1 MAKSKIAGLTI
12 EIGGDTTE
20 LSKALKQPNDEARD
34 LQSKLKA
41 IDQALKFD
49 PNNTELLE
57 QKFRLLGQAIDSNEQ
72 KLQMLKTAQEQF
84 KSSGK
89 DIDSSEYIEL
99 QRQIALTTN
108 KVDQLRKQRIDM
120 MVDTSEVKEAN
131 NALDDMEK
139 NMDDVEKSSST
150 FRDALKGAIV
160 GSGIV
165 EGVKGLVSSLSDMAE
180 ESKEN
185 IKIMSSLETSSKLA
199 GYSASE
205 TSETYKQ
212 LYGVLGD
219 NQTAATTTANLQALG
234 LEQDKLHQI
243 TEGAIGAWA
252 KYGDSIPIDGL
263 AESINE
269 TVKTATVT
277 GNFADVLNWAGTSE
291 DDFNAKLQKANS
303 TSERANIVLQELTK
317 QGLIKS
323 ADAWRENA
331 GALVDANEAQAEF
344 EQATSQLSQVVLPIT
359 SKIQSGLANMLKP
372 LADLIT
378 GNISFEQFSAQ
389 ISNGLMSIMTS
400 ITTLAPQFIQKGLE
414 ILTNISLGFAQGF
427 PVFLSNVLTL
437 IQNFGNYLTQNA
449 PTIIQKGFEILS
461 NLVQGIINALPV
473 LISQVPQIITTFAN
487 VINDNFPIILM
498 KGAELLWQLITG
510 ILSAIPD
517 LIANI
522 PQIIQAIWSTI
533 LAYNWLNL
541 GKQIITFF
549 GNGIKSMVT
558 SVGSN
563 AKSIFNSVVNTLKS
577 LPSSLKNLAKNMMN
591 GFLSAIKGAIG
602 SVKSAAKS
610 VFNAIWNGLKSLPS
624 KVVSIGKDLV
634 RGIWNGI
641 GDMTGWIIDKI
652 GGFADSVVDSI
663 CSFFGIA
670 SPSVLMK
677 KLVGKN
683 IAAGIGVG
691 IEDNENLALNPLR
704 QLEKEMTSSFNPNV
718 AASVTQALNYNGTIT
733 VESPIQVD
741 LDGKPIY
748 NNVVRRITKN
758 QGNRMAFQ
766 GGVEDVLFYAR

>member
-766 GGVEDVLFYAR
+766 GV

>member
-20 LSKALKQPNDEARD
+20 LSKALKQPNSEARD

-84 KSSGK
+84 KASGK

-131 NALDDMEK
+131 RALDDMEK

-165 EGVKGLVSSLSDMAE
+165 EGVKGLASSLSDMAE

-234 LEQDKLHQI
+234 LEQDKLRQI

-389 ISNGLMSIMTS
+389 MSNGLMSIMTS

-549 GNGIKSMVT
+549 GNGIKSMVK

-563 AKSIFNSVVNTLKS
+563 AKSIFNSVMNTLKS
-577 LPSSLKNLAKNMMN
+577 LPGSLKNLAKNMMN

-670 SPSVLMK
+670 SPSKVMK

-683 IAAGIGVG
+683 IVAGIGAG
-691 IEDNENLALNPLR
+691 ITDNENLALNPLR

-733 VESPIQVD
+733 VESPIEID

-766 GGVEDVLFYAR
+766 GV

>member
-34 LQSKLKA
+34 LQGKLKA

-57 QKFRLLGQAIDSNEQ
+57 QKFRLLGQAIDTNEQ

-84 KSSGK
+84 KASGK
-89 DIDSSEYIEL
+89 DVDSSEYIEL

-108 KVDQLRKQRIDM
+108 EVDQLRKQRIDM

-160 GSGIV
+160 GSGVV

-234 LEQDKLHQI
+234 LEQDKLRQI

-277 GNFADVLNWAGTSE
+277 GNFADVLNWAGTNE

-378 GNISFEQFSAQ
+378 GNISFEQFSTQ
-389 ISNGLMSIMTS
+389 MSNGLMSIMTS

-577 LPSSLKNLAKNMMN
+577 LPDSLKNLAKNMMN
-591 GFLSAIKGAIG
+591 GFLNAIKGAIG

-624 KVVSIGKDLV
+624 KMISIGKDLV

-641 GDMTGWIIDKI
+641 GDMTRWIIDKI

-670 SPSVLMK
+670 SPSKVMK

-691 IEDNENLALNPLR
+691 IEDNENLVLNPLR
-704 QLEKEMTSSFNPNV
+704 QLEKEMTSSFNPNI

-766 GGVEDVLFYAR
+766 GV

>member
-1 MAKSKIAGLTI
+1 MAKRKIAGLTI
-12 EIGGDTTE
+12 EIGGDTTK
-20 LSKALKQPNDEARD
+20 LSKALQQPNSEARD

-57 QKFRLLGQAIDSNEQ
+57 QKFRLLGQAIDTNEQ

-84 KSSGK
+84 KASGK

-108 KVDQLRKQRIDM
+108 KVDQLRKQKIDM
-120 MVDTSEVKEAN
+120 MVDTSEVKDAN
-131 NALDDMEK
+131 RALDDMEK

-165 EGVKGLVSSLSDMAE
+165 EGVEGLASSLSDMAE

-234 LEQDKLHQI
+234 LEQDKLRQI

-359 SKIQSGLANMLKP
+359 SKVQSGLANMLKP

-378 GNISFEQFSAQ
+378 GNISFEQFSTQ
-389 ISNGLMSIMTS
+389 LSNGLMSIMTS

-577 LPSSLKNLAKNMMN
+577 LPGSLKNLAKNMMN

-670 SPSVLMK
+670 SPSKVMK

-683 IAAGIGVG
+683 IVAGIGVG

-733 VESPIQVD
+733 VESPIEID

-766 GGVEDVLFYAR
+766 GV

>member
-20 LSKALKQPNDEARD
+20 LSKALKQPNNEARD

-57 QKFRLLGQAIDSNEQ
+57 QKFRLLGQAIDTNEQ

-84 KSSGK
+84 KASGK

-108 KVDQLRKQRIDM
+108 KVDQLRKQKIDM
-120 MVDTSEVKEAN
+120 MVDTSEVKDAN
-131 NALDDMEK
+131 RALDDMEK

-165 EGVKGLVSSLSDMAE
+165 EGVKGLASSLSDMAE

-234 LEQDKLHQI
+234 LEQDKLRQI

-344 EQATSQLSQVVLPIT
+344 EQATSQLGQVVLPIT

-378 GNISFEQFSAQ
+378 GNISFEQFSTQ
-389 ISNGLMSIMTS
+389 LSNGLMSIMTS

-577 LPSSLKNLAKNMMN
+577 LPGSLKNLAKNMMN

-624 KVVSIGKDLV
+624 KVVTIGSNLV
-634 RGIWNGI
+634 KGIWNGI

-670 SPSVLMK
+670 SPSIVMK

-683 IAAGIGVG
+683 IAAGIGEG
-691 IEDNENLALNPLR
+691 IADNENLALYPLR

-741 LDGKPIY
+741 LDGKQIY

-766 GGVEDVLFYAR
+766 GV

>member
-1 MAKSKIAGLTI
+1 MAKSKISGLTI

-20 LSKALKQPNDEARD
+20 LSNALKQPNAEARD

-41 IDQALKFD
+41 IDQALKLD
-49 PNNTELLE
+49 PTNTELIE
-57 QKFRLLGQAIDSNEQ
+57 QKFRLLGQAIDTNEK

-84 KSSGK
+84 KASGK

-108 KVDQLRKQRIDM
+108 KIDKLRSEKVDM
-120 MVDTSEVKEAN
+120 MVDTSQVKRAN
-131 NALDDMEK
+131 NELDDMDK
-139 NMDDVEKSSST
+139 NMKDVEGSSSSFKDVLT
-150 FRDALKGAIV
+150 GAIV

-165 EGVKGLVSSLSDMAE
+165 EGATAIVSSLSQMAE
-180 ESKEN
+180 ESKEI
-185 IKIMSSLETSSKLA
+185 IKIMASLETSSKQA
-199 GYSASE
+199 GYSADE
-205 TSETYKQ
+205 TSQTYKQ

-234 LEQDKLHQI
+234 LEQSKLKQI
-243 TEGAIGAWA
+243 TEGTIGAWA

-269 TVKTATVT
+269 TVKTGQVT
-277 GNFADVLNWAGTSE
+277 GTFADVLNWAGTSE
-291 DDFNAKLQKANS
+291 DDFNAKLEKTKSS
-303 TSERANIVLQELTK
+303 TERANMVLQEMSK
-317 QGLIKS
+317 QGLIES

-331 GALVDANEAQAEF
+331 GALVKANEAQAEM
-344 EQATSQLSQVVLPIT
+344 ESATASMGKAILPIT
-359 SKIQSGLANMLKP
+359 AQITSAFANMLKP
-372 LADLIT
+372 LADLLT
-378 GNISFEQFSAQ
+378 GNISFDQFATLM
-389 ISNGLMSIMTS
+389 SNGLMNILNSIATM
-400 ITTLAPQFIQKGLE
+400 APQLIQKGLE
-414 ILTNISLGFAQGF
+414 ILTNISIGFAQGF
-427 PVFLSNVLTL
+427 PNFLSQVLSL
-437 IQNFGNYLTQNA
+437 IQNFGNYLSENA

-461 NLVQGIINALPV
+461 NLVQGIIDAIPV

-487 VINDNFPIILM
+487 IINDNFPTILA
-498 KGAELLWQLITG
+498 KGAALLWQFISG
-510 ILSAIPD
+510 ILSAIPT
-517 LIANI
+517 LIQNI
-522 PQIIQAIWSTI
+522 PQIIEAIWSTI
-533 LAYNWLNL
+533 LAFNWLNL
-541 GKQIITFF
+541 GKNIIKFF
-549 GNGIKSMVT
+549 GDGIMSMVS

-563 AKSIFNSVVNTLKS
+563 AKSIFNTVVNTLKG
-577 LPSSLKNLAKNMMN
+577 LPNNLKNLAKNMMN
-591 GFLSAIKGAIG
+591 GFISAIKGLIS
-602 SVKSAAKS
+602 SVSSAAKS
-610 VFNAIWNGLKSLPS
+610 VFNAIWNTLKSLPS
-624 KVVSIGKDLV
+624 KVISIGKDLV

-670 SPSVLMK
+670 SPSKVMK

-683 IAAGIGVG
+683 IVAGIGVG
-691 IEDNENLALNPLR
+691 ITDNENLALNPLR

-766 GGVEDVLFYAR
+766 GV

>member
-57 QKFRLLGQAIDSNEQ
+57 QKFRLLGQAIDTNEQ

-84 KSSGK
+84 KASGK

-108 KVDQLRKQRIDM
+108 KVDQLRKQKIDM
-120 MVDTSEVKEAN
+120 MVDISEVKDAN
-131 NALDDMEK
+131 HALDDMEK

-165 EGVKGLVSSLSDMAE
+165 EGVKGLASSLSDMAE

-234 LEQDKLHQI
+234 LEQDKLRQI

-263 AESINE
+263 AESVNE

-344 EQATSQLSQVVLPIT
+344 EQATSQLSQVILPIT
-359 SKIQSGLANMLKP
+359 SKIQSSLANMLKP
-372 LADLIT
+372 LAELIT
-378 GNISFEQFSAQ
+378 GNISFEQFSTQ
-389 ISNGLMSIMTS
+389 MSNGLMSIMTS

-449 PTIIQKGFEILS
+449 PTIIQKGFEILF
-461 NLVQGIINALPV
+461 NLVRGIINALPV

-541 GKQIITFF
+541 GKQIIAFF

-670 SPSVLMK
+670 SPSIVMK

-683 IAAGIGVG
+683 IAAGIGEG
-691 IEDNENLALNPLR
+691 ITDNENLALNPLR

-718 AASVTQALNYNGTIT
+718 AASVTQALDYNGTIT
-733 VESPIQVD
+733 VETPIEID

-766 GGVEDVLFYAR
+766 GV

>member
-20 LSKALKQPNDEARD
+20 LSKALKQPNNEARD

-49 PNNTELLE
+49 PNSTELLE
-57 QKFRLLGQAIDSNEQ
+57 QKFRLLGQAIDTNEQ

-84 KSSGK
+84 KASGK

-108 KVDQLRKQRIDM
+108 KVDQLRKQKIDM
-120 MVDTSEVKEAN
+120 MVDTSEVKDAN
-131 NALDDMEK
+131 RALDDMEK

-165 EGVKGLVSSLSDMAE
+165 EGVKGLANSLSDIAE

-234 LEQDKLHQI
+234 LEQDKLRQI

-359 SKIQSGLANMLKP
+359 SKIQSSLANMLKP

-378 GNISFEQFSAQ
+378 GNISFEQFSTQ
-389 ISNGLMSIMTS
+389 MSNGLMSIMTS

-563 AKSIFNSVVNTLKS
+563 AKSIYNSVVNTLKS
-577 LPSSLKNLAKNMMN
+577 LPGSLKNLAKNMMN

-670 SPSVLMK
+670 SPSKVMK

-683 IAAGIGVG
+683 IAAGIGEG
-691 IEDNENLALNPLR
+691 IADNENLALYPLR

-733 VESPIQVD
+733 VESPIEID

-766 GGVEDVLFYAR
+766 GV

>member
-12 EIGGDTTE
+12 EIGGDTSE
-20 LSKALKQPNDEARD
+20 LSKALKQPNSEARD

-84 KSSGK
+84 KASGK

-108 KVDQLRKQRIDM
+108 KIDKLRSEKVDM
-120 MVDTSEVKEAN
+120 MVDTSQVKRAN
-131 NALDDMEK
+131 NELDDMDK
-139 NMDDVEKSSST
+139 NMKDVEGSSSS
-150 FRDALKGAIV
+150 FKDALKGAIV

-165 EGVKGLVSSLSDMAE
+165 EGAIAIVNSLSQMAE
-180 ESKEN
+180 ESKEI
-185 IKIMSSLETSSKLA
+185 IKIMASLETSSKQA
-199 GYSASE
+199 GYSADE
-205 TSETYKQ
+205 TSQIYKQ

-234 LEQDKLHQI
+234 LEQSKLKQI
-243 TEGAIGAWA
+243 TEGTIGAWA

-269 TVKTATVT
+269 TVKTGQVT
-277 GNFADVLNWAGTSE
+277 GTFADVLNWAGTSE
-291 DDFNAKLQKANS
+291 DDFNAKLEKTKSS
-303 TSERANIVLQELTK
+303 TERANMVLQEMSK
-317 QGLIKS
+317 QGLIES

-331 GALVDANEAQAEF
+331 GALVKANEAQAEM
-344 EQATSQLSQVVLPIT
+344 ESATASMGKAILPIT
-359 SKIQSGLANMLKP
+359 AQITSAFANMLKP
-372 LADLIT
+372 LADLLT
-378 GNISFEQFSAQ
+378 GNISFDQFATLM
-389 ISNGLMSIMTS
+389 SNGLMNILNSIMKM
-400 ITTLAPQFIQKGLE
+400 APQLIQKGLE
-414 ILTNISLGFAQGF
+414 ILTNISIGFAQGF
-427 PVFLSNVLTL
+427 PNFLSQVLSL
-437 IQNFGNYLTQNA
+437 IQNFGNYLSENA

-461 NLVQGIINALPV
+461 NLVQGIIDAIPV

-487 VINDNFPIILM
+487 IINDNFPTILA
-498 KGAELLWQLITG
+498 KGAALLWQFISG
-510 ILSAIPD
+510 ILSAIPT
-517 LIANI
+517 LIQNI
-522 PQIIQAIWSTI
+522 PQIIEAIWSTI
-533 LAYNWLNL
+533 LAFNWLNL
-541 GKQIITFF
+541 GKNIIKFF
-549 GNGIKSMVT
+549 GDGIMSMVS

-563 AKSIFNSVVNTLKS
+563 AKSIFNTVVNTLKG
-577 LPSSLKNLAKNMMN
+577 LPNNLKNLAKNMMN
-591 GFLSAIKGAIG
+591 GFISAIKGLIS
-602 SVKSAAKS
+602 SVSSAAKS

-624 KVVSIGKDLV
+624 KMISIGKDLV

-670 SPSVLMK
+670 SPSKVMK

-691 IEDNENLALNPLR
+691 IEDNENLVLNPLR

-766 GGVEDVLFYAR
+766 GV

>member
-57 QKFRLLGQAIDSNEQ
+57 QKFRLLGQSIDSNEQ

-160 GSGIV
+160 GSGVV

-234 LEQDKLHQI
+234 LEQDKLRQI

-344 EQATSQLSQVVLPIT
+344 EQATSQLSQVILPIT
-359 SKIQSGLANMLKP
+359 SKIQSSLSNMLKP

-378 GNISFEQFSAQ
+378 GNISFEQFSTQ
-389 ISNGLMSIMTS
+389 LSNGLMSIMTS

-577 LPSSLKNLAKNMMN
+577 LPGSLKNLAKNMMN

-670 SPSVLMK
+670 SPSKVMK

-691 IEDNENLALNPLR
+691 ITDNENLALNPLR

-766 GGVEDVLFYAR
+766 GV

>member
-20 LSKALKQPNDEARD
+20 LSKALKQPNTEARD

-57 QKFRLLGQAIDSNEQ
+57 QKFRLLGQAIDTNEQ

-84 KSSGK
+84 KASGK

-108 KVDQLRKQRIDM
+108 KVDQLRKQKIDM
-120 MVDTSEVKEAN
+120 MVDTSEVKDAN
-131 NALDDMEK
+131 RALDDMEK

-165 EGVKGLVSSLSDMAE
+165 EGVKGLASSLSDMAE

-199 GYSASE
+199 GYSANE

-234 LEQDKLHQI
+234 LEQDKLRQI

-291 DDFNAKLQKANS
+291 DDFNAKLQKANT

-577 LPSSLKNLAKNMMN
+577 LPDSLKNLAKNMMN
-591 GFLSAIKGAIG
+591 GFLNAIKGAIG

-766 GGVEDVLFYAR
+766 GV

>member
-20 LSKALKQPNDEARD
+20 LSKALKQPNTEASD

-57 QKFRLLGQAIDSNEQ
+57 QKFRLLGQAIDTNEQ

-84 KSSGK
+84 KASGK

-108 KVDQLRKQRIDM
+108 EVDQLRKQKIDM
-120 MVDTSEVKEAN
+120 MVDTSEVKDAN
-131 NALDDMEK
+131 RALDDMEK

-165 EGVKGLVSSLSDMAE
+165 EGVKGLASSLSDMAE

-234 LEQDKLHQI
+234 LEQDKLRQI

-291 DDFNAKLQKANS
+291 DDFNAKLQKANT

-670 SPSVLMK
+670 SPSTLMK

-733 VESPIQVD
+733 VESPIEID

-748 NNVVRRITKN
+748 NYVVRRITKN

-766 GGVEDVLFYAR
+766 GV

>member
-12 EIGGDTTE
+12 EIGGDTSKLNDALKDVNKDVFSLQYKLKE
-20 LSKALKQPNDEARD
+20 VDKALK
-34 LQSKLKA
+34 L
-41 IDQALKFD
+41 D
-49 PNNTELLE
+49 PTNTELIE
-57 QKFRLLGQAIDSNEQ
+57 QKFRLLGKAIEANEQ
-72 KLQMLKTAQEQF
+72 RLQTLKTAQEQF
-84 KSSGK
+84 KASGK

-99 QRQIALTTN
+99 QRQIAYTTN
-108 KVDQLRKQRIDM
+108 QIEKMRKQKIDI
-120 MVDTSEVKEAN
+120 MVDISEVKDAN
-131 NALDDMEK
+131 RALDDMEK

-165 EGVKGLVSSLSDMAE
+165 EGVKGLASSLSDMAE

-234 LEQDKLHQI
+234 LEQDKLRQI

-344 EQATSQLSQVVLPIT
+344 EQATSQLSQVILPIT
-359 SKIQSGLANMLKP
+359 SKIQSSLANMLKP

-378 GNISFEQFSAQ
+378 GNISFEQFSTQ
-389 ISNGLMSIMTS
+389 MSNGLMSIMTS

-487 VINDNFPIILM
+487 VINDNFPIIFM

-577 LPSSLKNLAKNMMN
+577 LPGNLKNLAKNMMN

-670 SPSVLMK
+670 SPSKVMK

-683 IAAGIGVG
+683 IAAGIGEG
-691 IEDNENLALNPLR
+691 IADNENLALYPLR

-766 GGVEDVLFYAR
+766 GV

>member
-20 LSKALKQPNDEARD
+20 LSKSLKQPNDEARD

-57 QKFRLLGQAIDSNEQ
+57 QKFRLLGQAIDTNEQ

-84 KSSGK
+84 KASGK

-160 GSGIV
+160 GSGVV

-199 GYSASE
+199 GYSATE

-234 LEQDKLHQI
+234 LEQDKLRQI

-277 GNFADVLNWAGTSE
+277 GNFADVLNWAGTNE

-344 EQATSQLSQVVLPIT
+344 EQATSNLSQVVLPIT

-378 GNISFEQFSAQ
+378 GNISFEQFSTQ
-389 ISNGLMSIMTS
+389 MSNGLMSIMTS

-558 SVGSN
+558 SVGLN

-577 LPSSLKNLAKNMMN
+577 LPDSLKNLAKNMMN
-591 GFLSAIKGAIG
+591 GFLNAIKGAIG

-624 KVVSIGKDLV
+624 KMISIGKDLV

-641 GDMTGWIIDKI
+641 GDMTRWIIDKI

-670 SPSVLMK
+670 SPSKVMK

-683 IAAGIGVG
+683 IVAGIGVG

-766 GGVEDVLFYAR
+766 GV

>member
-1 MAKSKIAGLTI
+1 M
-12 EIGGDTTE
+12 
-20 LSKALKQPNDEARD
+20 
-34 LQSKLKA
+34 
-41 IDQALKFD
+41 
-49 PNNTELLE
+49 
-57 QKFRLLGQAIDSNEQ
+57 
-72 KLQMLKTAQEQF
+72 
-84 KSSGK
+84 
-89 DIDSSEYIEL
+89 
-99 QRQIALTTN
+99 
-108 KVDQLRKQRIDM
+108 
-120 MVDTSEVKEAN
+120 
-131 NALDDMEK
+131 
-139 NMDDVEKSSST
+139 
-150 FRDALKGAIV
+150 
-160 GSGIV
+160 
-165 EGVKGLVSSLSDMAE
+165 
-180 ESKEN
+180 
-185 IKIMSSLETSSKLA
+185 
-199 GYSASE
+199 
-205 TSETYKQ
+205 
-212 LYGVLGD
+212 
-219 NQTAATTTANLQALG
+219 
-234 LEQDKLHQI
+234 
-243 TEGAIGAWA
+243 
-252 KYGDSIPIDGL
+252 
-263 AESINE
+263 
-269 TVKTATVT
+269 
-277 GNFADVLNWAGTSE
+277 NWAGTNE

-344 EQATSQLSQVVLPIT
+344 EQATSQLSQVILPIT
-359 SKIQSGLANMLKP
+359 SKIQSSLANMLKP

-378 GNISFEQFSAQ
+378 GNISFEQFSTQ
-389 ISNGLMSIMTS
+389 LSNGLMSIMTS

-577 LPSSLKNLAKNMMN
+577 LPDSLKNLAKNMMN
-591 GFLSAIKGAIG
+591 GFLNAIKGAIG

-624 KVVSIGKDLV
+624 KMISIGKDLV

-670 SPSVLMK
+670 SPSKVMK

-691 IEDNENLALNPLR
+691 IEDNENLALNPLK

>member
-1 MAKSKIAGLTI
+1 MK
-12 EIGGDTTE
+12 
-20 LSKALKQPNDEARD
+20 
-34 LQSKLKA
+34 
-41 IDQALKFD
+41 
-49 PNNTELLE
+49 
-57 QKFRLLGQAIDSNEQ
+57 
-72 KLQMLKTAQEQF
+72 
-84 KSSGK
+84 
-89 DIDSSEYIEL
+89 
-99 QRQIALTTN
+99 
-108 KVDQLRKQRIDM
+108 
-120 MVDTSEVKEAN
+120 
-131 NALDDMEK
+131 
-139 NMDDVEKSSST
+139 
-150 FRDALKGAIV
+150 
-160 GSGIV
+160 
-165 EGVKGLVSSLSDMAE
+165 
-180 ESKEN
+180 SKEN

-234 LEQDKLHQI
+234 LEQDKLRQI

-277 GNFADVLNWAGTSE
+277 GNFADVLNWAGTNE

-378 GNISFEQFSAQ
+378 GNISFEQFSTQ
-389 ISNGLMSIMTS
+389 MSNGLMSIMTS
-400 ITTLAPQFIQKGLE
+400 ITTLAPQFIQKGFE

-461 NLVQGIINALPV
+461 NLAQGIINALPV

-498 KGAELLWQLITG
+498 KGVELLWQLITG

-522 PQIIQAIWSTI
+522 PQIIEAIVSSI
-533 LAYNWLNL
+533 MAFQWLNL
-541 GKQIITFF
+541 GKNIMNFF
-549 GNGIKSMVT
+549 GNGIKSMRGWIET
-558 SVGSN
+558 QG
-563 AKSIFNSVVNTLKS
+563 KEIFNNVLKWLKDLPKKLLNLGKAMIQNFGNSIKNTTGTVGG
-577 LPSSLKNLAKNMMN
+577 AV
-591 GFLSAIKGAIG
+591 KG
-602 SVKSAAKS
+602 VL
-610 VFNAIWNGLKSLPS
+610 NAVINGLKSLPS
-624 KVVSIGKDLV
+624 KMISIGKDLV

-670 SPSVLMK
+670 SPSKVMK

-691 IEDNENLALNPLR
+691 ITDNENLALNPLR
-704 QLEKEMTSSFNPNV
+704 QLEKEMISSFNPNV
-718 AASVTQALNYNGTIT
+718 VASVTQALNYNGTIT
-733 VESPIQVD
+733 VESPIQID
-741 LDGKPIY
+741 MDGKPIY
-748 NNVVRRITKN
+748 KNVVRRITKN
-758 QGNRMAFQ
+758 QGNRMAYQ
-766 GGVEDVLFYAR
+766 GV

>member
-12 EIGGDTTE
+12 EIGGDTSKLNDALKDVNKDVFSLQYKLKE
-20 LSKALKQPNDEARD
+20 VDKALK
-34 LQSKLKA
+34 L
-41 IDQALKFD
+41 D
-49 PNNTELLE
+49 PTNTELIE
-57 QKFRLLGQAIDSNEQ
+57 QKFRLLGKAIEANEQ
-72 KLQMLKTAQEQF
+72 RLQTLKTAQEQF
-84 KSSGK
+84 KASGK

-99 QRQIALTTN
+99 QRQIAYTTN
-108 KVDQLRKQRIDM
+108 QIEKMRKQKIDI
-120 MVDTSEVKEAN
+120 MVDISEVKDAN
-131 NALDDMEK
+131 RALDDMEK

-165 EGVKGLVSSLSDMAE
+165 EGVKGLASSLSDMAE

-234 LEQDKLHQI
+234 LEQDKLRQI

-344 EQATSQLSQVVLPIT
+344 EQATSQLSQVILPIT
-359 SKIQSGLANMLKP
+359 SKIQSSLANMLKP

-378 GNISFEQFSAQ
+378 GNISFEQFSTQ
-389 ISNGLMSIMTS
+389 MSNGLMSIMTS

-522 PQIIQAIWSTI
+522 PQIIQAIGSTI

-577 LPSSLKNLAKNMMN
+577 LPGSLKNLAKNMMN

-670 SPSVLMK
+670 SPSKVMK

-683 IAAGIGVG
+683 IAAGIGEG
-691 IEDNENLALNPLR
+691 IADNENLALYPLR

-766 GGVEDVLFYAR
+766 GV

>member
-20 LSKALKQPNDEARD
+20 LSKALKQPNSEARD

-57 QKFRLLGQAIDSNEQ
+57 QKFRLLGQAIDTNEQ

-84 KSSGK
+84 KASGK

-108 KVDQLRKQRIDM
+108 KIDQLRKQKIDM
-120 MVDTSEVKEAN
+120 MVDTSEVKDAN
-131 NALDDMEK
+131 RALDDMEK

-165 EGVKGLVSSLSDMAE
+165 EGVKGLASSLSDIAE

-199 GYSASE
+199 GYSAAE

-234 LEQDKLHQI
+234 LEQDKLRQI

-359 SKIQSGLANMLKP
+359 SKIQSSLANMLKP

-378 GNISFEQFSAQ
+378 GNISFEQFSTQ
-389 ISNGLMSIMTS
+389 MSNGLMSIMTS

-577 LPSSLKNLAKNMMN
+577 LPGSLKNLAKNMMN

-641 GDMTGWIIDKI
+641 GDMTRWIIDKI

-670 SPSVLMK
+670 SPSKVMK

-683 IAAGIGVG
+683 IVAGIGVG
-691 IEDNENLALNPLR
+691 ITDNENLALNPLR

-766 GGVEDVLFYAR
+766 GV

>member
-1 MAKSKIAGLTI
+1 MAKSKIVGLTI

-20 LSKALKQPNDEARD
+20 LSKALKQPNSEARD

-72 KLQMLKTAQEQF
+72 KLQMLKIAQEQF

-120 MVDTSEVKEAN
+120 MVDTSEVNDAN
-131 NALDDMEK
+131 RALDDMEK

-160 GSGIV
+160 GSGVV

-199 GYSASE
+199 GYSATE

-234 LEQDKLHQI
+234 LEQDKLRQI

-277 GNFADVLNWAGTSE
+277 GNFADVLNWAGTNE

-331 GALVDANEAQAEF
+331 GALVDANEAQAKF
-344 EQATSQLSQVVLPIT
+344 EHATSQLSQVVLPIT

-461 NLVQGIINALPV
+461 NLVQGIINTLPV

-522 PQIIQAIWSTI
+522 PQIIEAIVSSI
-533 LAYNWLNL
+533 MAFQWLNL
-541 GKQIITFF
+541 GKNIMNFF
-549 GNGIKSMVT
+549 GNGIKSMRGWIET
-558 SVGSN
+558 QG
-563 AKSIFNSVVNTLKS
+563 KEIFNNVLKWLKDLPKKLFNLGKTMIQNFGNSIKNTTGTVGG
-577 LPSSLKNLAKNMMN
+577 AV
-591 GFLSAIKGAIG
+591 KG
-602 SVKSAAKS
+602 
-610 VFNAIWNGLKSLPS
+610 VFNAVINGFKSLPS
-624 KVVSIGKDLV
+624 KMISIGKDLV

-670 SPSVLMK
+670 SPSKVMK

-691 IEDNENLALNPLR
+691 ITDNENLALNPLR
-704 QLEKEMTSSFNPNV
+704 QLEKEMTSSFNPKI

-766 GGVEDVLFYAR
+766 GV

>member
-12 EIGGDTTE
+12 EIGGDTSE
-20 LSKALKQPNDEARD
+20 LSKALKQPNNEARD

-234 LEQDKLHQI
+234 LEQDKLRQI

-323 ADAWRENA
+323 ADAWRDNA

-359 SKIQSGLANMLKP
+359 SKIQSSLANMLKP

-378 GNISFEQFSAQ
+378 GNISFEQFSTQ
-389 ISNGLMSIMTS
+389 MSNGLMSIMTS

-498 KGAELLWQLITG
+498 KGVELLWQLITG

-522 PQIIQAIWSTI
+522 PQIIEAIVSSI
-533 LAYNWLNL
+533 MAFQWLNL
-541 GKQIITFF
+541 GKNIMNFF
-549 GNGIKSMVT
+549 GNGIKSMVS
-558 SVGSN
+558 SVGSS
-563 AKSIFNSVVNTLKS
+563 AKSIYNSVVNTLKS
-577 LPSSLKNLAKNMMN
+577 LPDSLKNLAKNMMN
-591 GFLSAIKGAIG
+591 GFLNAIKGAIG

-670 SPSVLMK
+670 SPSKVMK

-691 IEDNENLALNPLR
+691 ITDNENLALNPLR

-766 GGVEDVLFYAR
+766 GV

>member
-1 MAKSKIAGLTI
+1 MAKSKITGLTI

-20 LSKALKQPNDEARD
+20 LSKALKQPNSEARD
-34 LQSKLKA
+34 LQSKLKS

-57 QKFRLLGQAIDSNEQ
+57 QKFRLLGQAIDTNEQ

-84 KSSGK
+84 KASGK

-108 KVDQLRKQRIDM
+108 KVDQLRKQKIDM
-120 MVDTSEVKEAN
+120 MVDTSEVKDAN
-131 NALDDMEK
+131 RALDDMEK

-165 EGVKGLVSSLSDMAE
+165 EGVKGLANSLSDIAE

-234 LEQDKLHQI
+234 LEQDKLRQI

-344 EQATSQLSQVVLPIT
+344 EQATSQLSQVILPIT
-359 SKIQSGLANMLKP
+359 SKIQSSLANMLKP

-378 GNISFEQFSAQ
+378 GNTSFEQFSTQ
-389 ISNGLMSIMTS
+389 MSNGLMSIMTS

-577 LPSSLKNLAKNMMN
+577 LPGSLKNLAKNMMN
-591 GFLSAIKGAIG
+591 GFLNAIKGAIG

-624 KVVSIGKDLV
+624 KVVSIGSNLV
-634 RGIWNGI
+634 KGIWNGI

-670 SPSVLMK
+670 SPSRVMK

-683 IAAGIGVG
+683 IAAGIGEG
-691 IEDNENLALNPLR
+691 IADNENLALYPLR

-766 GGVEDVLFYAR
+766 GV

>member
-20 LSKALKQPNDEARD
+20 LSKALKQPNSEARD

-84 KSSGK
+84 KASGK

-131 NALDDMEK
+131 RALDDMEK

-165 EGVKGLVSSLSDMAE
+165 EGVKGLASSLSDMAE

-234 LEQDKLHQI
+234 LEQDKLRQI

-389 ISNGLMSIMTS
+389 MSNGLMSIMTS

-563 AKSIFNSVVNTLKS
+563 AKSIFNSVMNTLKS
-577 LPSSLKNLAKNMMN
+577 LPGSLKNLAKNMMN

-670 SPSVLMK
+670 SPSKVMK

-691 IEDNENLALNPLR
+691 ITDNENLALNPLR

-766 GGVEDVLFYAR
+766 GV

>member
-20 LSKALKQPNDEARD
+20 LSKALKQPNSEAID

-57 QKFRLLGQAIDSNEQ
+57 QKFRLLGQAIDTNEQ

-84 KSSGK
+84 KASGK

-108 KVDQLRKQRIDM
+108 KVDQLRKQKIDM
-120 MVDTSEVKEAN
+120 MVDTSEINNAN
-131 NALDDMEK
+131 RALDDMEK

-150 FRDALKGAIV
+150 FRDALKGAMV

-165 EGVKGLVSSLSDMAE
+165 EGVKGLASSLSDMAE

-234 LEQDKLHQI
+234 LEQDKLRQI

-344 EQATSQLSQVVLPIT
+344 EQATSQLSQVILPIT

-378 GNISFEQFSAQ
+378 GNISFEQFSTQ
-389 ISNGLMSIMTS
+389 MSNGLMSIMTS

-641 GDMTGWIIDKI
+641 GDMTRWIIDKI

-670 SPSVLMK
+670 SPSKVMK

-683 IAAGIGVG
+683 IVAGIGVG

-733 VESPIQVD
+733 VESPIEID

-766 GGVEDVLFYAR
+766 GV

>member
-12 EIGGDTTE
+12 EIGGDTSKLNDALKDVNKDVFSLQYKLKE
-20 LSKALKQPNDEARD
+20 VDKALK
-34 LQSKLKA
+34 L
-41 IDQALKFD
+41 D
-49 PNNTELLE
+49 PTNTELIE
-57 QKFRLLGQAIDSNEQ
+57 QKFRLLGKAIEANEQ
-72 KLQMLKTAQEQF
+72 RLQTLKTAQEQF
-84 KSSGK
+84 KASGK

-99 QRQIALTTN
+99 QRQIAYTTN
-108 KVDQLRKQRIDM
+108 QIEKMRKQKIDI
-120 MVDTSEVKEAN
+120 MVDISEVKDAN
-131 NALDDMEK
+131 RALDDMEK

-165 EGVKGLVSSLSDMAE
+165 EGVKGLASSLSDMAE

-234 LEQDKLHQI
+234 LEQDKLRQI

-344 EQATSQLSQVVLPIT
+344 EQATSQLSQVILPIT
-359 SKIQSGLANMLKP
+359 SKIQSSLANMLKP

-378 GNISFEQFSAQ
+378 GNISFEQFSTQ
-389 ISNGLMSIMTS
+389 MSNGLMSIMTS

-577 LPSSLKNLAKNMMN
+577 LPGNLKNLAKNMMN

-670 SPSVLMK
+670 SPSKVMK

-683 IAAGIGVG
+683 IAAGIGEG
-691 IEDNENLALNPLR
+691 IADNENLALYPLR

-718 AASVTQALNYNGTIT
+718 AASVTQALNYNGKIT

-766 GGVEDVLFYAR
+766 GV

>member
-20 LSKALKQPNDEARD
+20 LSKSLKQPNDEARD

-57 QKFRLLGQAIDSNEQ
+57 QKFRLLGQAIDTNEQ

-84 KSSGK
+84 KASGK

-234 LEQDKLHQI
+234 LEQDKLRQI

-277 GNFADVLNWAGTSE
+277 GNFADVLNWAGTNE

-461 NLVQGIINALPV
+461 NLAQGIINALPV

-577 LPSSLKNLAKNMMN
+577 LPDSLKNLAKNMMN
-591 GFLSAIKGAIG
+591 GFLNAIKGANG

-624 KVVSIGKDLV
+624 KMISIGKDLV

-652 GGFADSVVDSI
+652 GGFADSVVNSI

-670 SPSVLMK
+670 SPSKVMK

-683 IAAGIGVG
+683 IAAGIGKG
-691 IEDNENLALNPLR
+691 IDDNENLALNPLR
-704 QLEKEMTSSFNPNV
+704 QLEKEMTSSFNPNI

-766 GGVEDVLFYAR
+766 GV

>member
-12 EIGGDTTE
+12 EIGGDTTN
-20 LSKALKQPNDEARD
+20 LSKALQQPNNEARD

-57 QKFRLLGQAIDSNEQ
+57 QKFRLLGQAIDTNEQ

-89 DIDSSEYIEL
+89 EIDSSEYIEL

-108 KVDQLRKQRIDM
+108 KVDQLRKQKIDM
-120 MVDTSEVKEAN
+120 MVDTSEVKDAN
-131 NALDDMEK
+131 RALDDMEK

-160 GSGIV
+160 GSGVV

-234 LEQDKLHQI
+234 LEQDKLRQI

-389 ISNGLMSIMTS
+389 MSNGLMSIMTS

-487 VINDNFPIILM
+487 IINDNFPIILM

-577 LPSSLKNLAKNMMN
+577 LPDSLKNLAKNMMN
-591 GFLSAIKGAIG
+591 GFLSAIKGTIG

-670 SPSVLMK
+670 SPSKVMK

-691 IEDNENLALNPLR
+691 ITDNENLALNPLR

-733 VESPIQVD
+733 VESPIEID

-766 GGVEDVLFYAR
+766 GV

>member
-12 EIGGDTTE
+12 EIGGDTSE
-20 LSKALKQPNDEARD
+20 LSKALKQPNSEARD

-57 QKFRLLGQAIDSNEQ
+57 QKFRLLGQAIDTNEQ

-84 KSSGK
+84 KASGK

-108 KVDQLRKQRIDM
+108 KVDQLRKQKIDM
-120 MVDTSEVKEAN
+120 MVDTSEVKDAN
-131 NALDDMEK
+131 RALDDMEK

-199 GYSASE
+199 GYSATE

-234 LEQDKLHQI
+234 LEQDKLRQI

-389 ISNGLMSIMTS
+389 MSNGLMSIMTS

-577 LPSSLKNLAKNMMN
+577 LPGSLKNLAKNMMN

-691 IEDNENLALNPLR
+691 IEDNENLVLNPLR

-766 GGVEDVLFYAR
+766 GV

>member
-12 EIGGDTTE
+12 EIGGDTTQ
-20 LSKALKQPNDEARD
+20 LSKALKEPNSQASD
-34 LQSKLKA
+34 LESKLKA
-41 IDQALKFD
+41 VDQALKFD
-49 PNNTELLE
+49 PENTEILE
-57 QKFRLLGQAIDSNEQ
+57 QKFRLLGQAIDTNER

-84 KSSGK
+84 KASGK

-165 EGVKGLVSSLSDMAE
+165 EGIKGLTNSLLDMAE
-180 ESKEN
+180 ASKEN
-185 IKIMSSLETSSKLA
+185 IKIMSSLEVSSKLA
-199 GYSASE
+199 GYSATE
-205 TSETYKQ
+205 TSETYNQ

-234 LEQDKLHQI
+234 LEQDKLRQI

-277 GNFADVLNWAGTSE
+277 GNFADVLNWAGTNE

-378 GNISFEQFSAQ
+378 GNISFEQFSTQ
-389 ISNGLMSIMTS
+389 MSNGLMSIMTS

-522 PQIIQAIWSTI
+522 PQIIEAIVSSI
-533 LAYNWLNL
+533 MAFQWLNL
-541 GKQIITFF
+541 GKNIMNFF
-549 GNGIKSMVT
+549 GNGIKSMRGWIET
-558 SVGSN
+558 QG
-563 AKSIFNSVVNTLKS
+563 KEIFNNVLKWLKDLPKKLLNLGKTMIQNFGNSIKNTTGTVGG
-577 LPSSLKNLAKNMMN
+577 AV
-591 GFLSAIKGAIG
+591 KG
-602 SVKSAAKS
+602 VL
-610 VFNAIWNGLKSLPS
+610 NAVINGLKSLPS
-624 KVVSIGKDLV
+624 KMISIGKDLV

-670 SPSVLMK
+670 SPSKVMK

-766 GGVEDVLFYAR
+766 GV

>member
-20 LSKALKQPNDEARD
+20 LSKALQQPNSEARD

-57 QKFRLLGQAIDSNEQ
+57 QKFRLLGQAIDTNEQ

-84 KSSGK
+84 KASGK

-108 KVDQLRKQRIDM
+108 KVDQLRKQKIDM
-120 MVDTSEVKEAN
+120 MVDTSEVNDAN
-131 NALDDMEK
+131 RALDDMEK

-165 EGVKGLVSSLSDMAE
+165 EGVKGLASSLSDMAE

-199 GYSASE
+199 GYSAAE

-344 EQATSQLSQVVLPIT
+344 EQATSQLSQVILPIT

-378 GNISFEQFSAQ
+378 GNISFEQFSTQ
-389 ISNGLMSIMTS
+389 MSSGLMSIMTS

-522 PQIIQAIWSTI
+522 PQIIEAIVSSI
-533 LAYNWLNL
+533 MAFQWLNL
-541 GKQIITFF
+541 GKNIMNFF
-549 GNGIKSMVT
+549 GNGIKSMVS
-558 SVGSN
+558 SVGSS
-563 AKSIFNSVVNTLKS
+563 AKSIYNSVVNTLKS
-577 LPSSLKNLAKNMMN
+577 LPNSLKNLAKNMMN
-591 GFLSAIKGAIG
+591 GFLNAIKGAIG

-670 SPSVLMK
+670 SPSKVMK

-766 GGVEDVLFYAR
+766 GV

>member
-20 LSKALKQPNDEARD
+20 LSKALKQPNNEARD

-57 QKFRLLGQAIDSNEQ
+57 QKFRLLGQAIDTNEQ

-160 GSGIV
+160 GSGVV

-234 LEQDKLHQI
+234 LEQDKLRQI

-378 GNISFEQFSAQ
+378 GNISFEQFSTQ
-389 ISNGLMSIMTS
+389 MSNGLMSIMTS

-577 LPSSLKNLAKNMMN
+577 LPDSLKNLAKNMMN
-591 GFLSAIKGAIG
+591 GFLNAIKGAIG

-670 SPSVLMK
+670 SPSKVMK

-733 VESPIQVD
+733 VESPIEID

-766 GGVEDVLFYAR
+766 GV

>member
-12 EIGGDTTE
+12 EIGGDTSKLNDALKDVNKDVFSLQNKLKE
-20 LSKALKQPNDEARD
+20 VDKALK
-34 LQSKLKA
+34 L
-41 IDQALKFD
+41 D
-49 PNNTELLE
+49 PTNTELIE
-57 QKFRLLGQAIDSNEQ
+57 QKFRLLGKAIEANEQ
-72 KLQMLKTAQEQF
+72 RLQTLKTAQEQF
-84 KSSGK
+84 KASGK

-165 EGVKGLVSSLSDMAE
+165 EGVKGLANSLSDIAE

-234 LEQDKLHQI
+234 LEQDKLRQI

-344 EQATSQLSQVVLPIT
+344 EQATSQLSQVVIPIT

-378 GNISFEQFSAQ
+378 GNISFEQFSTQ
-389 ISNGLMSIMTS
+389 MSNGLMSIMTS

-577 LPSSLKNLAKNMMN
+577 LPDSLKNLAKNMMN
-591 GFLSAIKGAIG
+591 GFLNAIKGAIG

-670 SPSVLMK
+670 SPSKVMK

-766 GGVEDVLFYAR
+766 GV

>member
-12 EIGGDTTE
+12 EIGGDTTG
-20 LSKALKQPNDEARD
+20 LSKALKQPNSEARD

-57 QKFRLLGQAIDSNEQ
+57 QKFRLLGQAIDTNEQ

-84 KSSGK
+84 KASGK

-108 KVDQLRKQRIDM
+108 KVDQLRKQKIDM
-120 MVDTSEVKEAN
+120 MVDTSEINDAN
-131 NALDDMEK
+131 RALDDMEK

-165 EGVKGLVSSLSDMAE
+165 EGVKGLASSLSDMAE

-234 LEQDKLHQI
+234 LEQDKLRQI

-344 EQATSQLSQVVLPIT
+344 EQATSQLSQVILPIT
-359 SKIQSGLANMLKP
+359 SKIQSSLANMLKP

-378 GNISFEQFSAQ
+378 GNISFEQFSTQ
-389 ISNGLMSIMTS
+389 MSNGLMSIMTS

-541 GKQIITFF
+541 GEQIITFF
-549 GNGIKSMVT
+549 GNGIKSMVK

-577 LPSSLKNLAKNMMN
+577 LPGSLKNLAKNMMN

-670 SPSVLMK
+670 SPSKVMK

-766 GGVEDVLFYAR
+766 GV

>member
-34 LQSKLKA
+34 LQGKLKA

-57 QKFRLLGQAIDSNEQ
+57 QKFRLLGQAIDMNEQ

-84 KSSGK
+84 KASGK

-160 GSGIV
+160 GSGVV

-234 LEQDKLHQI
+234 LEQDKLRQI

-344 EQATSQLSQVVLPIT
+344 EQATSQLSQVILPIT
-359 SKIQSGLANMLKP
+359 SKIQSSLANMLKP

-378 GNISFEQFSAQ
+378 GNISFEQFSTQ
-389 ISNGLMSIMTS
+389 LSNGLMSIMTS

-577 LPSSLKNLAKNMMN
+577 LPGSLKNLAKNMMN

-641 GDMTGWIIDKI
+641 GDMKGWIIDKI

-670 SPSVLMK
+670 SPSTVMK

-691 IEDNENLALNPLR
+691 ITDNENLALNPLR
-704 QLEKEMTSSFNPNV
+704 QLEKEMTSSFNPNI

-766 GGVEDVLFYAR
+766 GV

>member
-20 LSKALKQPNDEARD
+20 LSKALKQPNSEARD

-57 QKFRLLGQAIDSNEQ
+57 QKFRLLGQAIDTNEQ

-84 KSSGK
+84 KASGK

-108 KVDQLRKQRIDM
+108 KVDQLRKQKIDM
-120 MVDTSEVKEAN
+120 MVDTSEINDAN
-131 NALDDMEK
+131 RALDDMEK

-165 EGVKGLVSSLSDMAE
+165 EGVKGLASSLSDMAE

-234 LEQDKLHQI
+234 LEQDKLRQI

-344 EQATSQLSQVVLPIT
+344 EQATSQLSQVILPIT
-359 SKIQSGLANMLKP
+359 SKIQSSLANMLKP

-378 GNISFEQFSAQ
+378 GNISFEQFSTQ
-389 ISNGLMSIMTS
+389 LSNGLMSIMTS

-427 PVFLSNVLTL
+427 RVFLSNVLTL

-577 LPSSLKNLAKNMMN
+577 LPGSLKNLAKNMMN

-670 SPSVLMK
+670 SPSTVMK

-691 IEDNENLALNPLR
+691 ITDNENLALNPLR

-766 GGVEDVLFYAR
+766 GV

>member
-20 LSKALKQPNDEARD
+20 LSKALKQPNSEARD

-57 QKFRLLGQAIDSNEQ
+57 QKFRLLGQAIDTNEQ

-84 KSSGK
+84 KASGK

-108 KVDQLRKQRIDM
+108 KVDQLRKQKIDM
-120 MVDTSEVKEAN
+120 MVDTSEVKDAN
-131 NALDDMEK
+131 RALDDMEK

-165 EGVKGLVSSLSDMAE
+165 EGVKGLANSLSDIAE

-234 LEQDKLHQI
+234 LEQDKLRQI

-344 EQATSQLSQVVLPIT
+344 EQATSQLSQVILPIT
-359 SKIQSGLANMLKP
+359 SKIQSSLANMLKP

-378 GNISFEQFSAQ
+378 GNISFEQFSTQ
-389 ISNGLMSIMTS
+389 LSNGLMSIMTS

-577 LPSSLKNLAKNMMN
+577 LPGSLKNLAKNMMN

-670 SPSVLMK
+670 SPSKVMK

-683 IAAGIGVG
+683 IAAGIGEG
-691 IEDNENLALNPLR
+691 IADNENLALNPLR

-766 GGVEDVLFYAR
+766 GV